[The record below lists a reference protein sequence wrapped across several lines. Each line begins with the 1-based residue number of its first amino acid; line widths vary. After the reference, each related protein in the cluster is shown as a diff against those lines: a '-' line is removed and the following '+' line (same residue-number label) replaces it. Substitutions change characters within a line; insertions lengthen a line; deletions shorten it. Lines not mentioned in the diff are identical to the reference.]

1 MKCKLCGGECEKM
14 GVFGLLE
21 HWLCRNCGMWWNRSL
36 SKAKMKPKKLPIMDS
51 CSCGGA
57 VFLQCIDSYSNWIQ
71 CHDCE
76 KKGEIKSTKAS
87 AINAWNRMI
96 KTEKMKNNP

>member
-36 SKAKMKPKKLPIMDS
+36 SKAKKKK
-51 CSCGGA
+51 
-57 VFLQCIDSYSNWIQ
+57 VF
-71 CHDCE
+71 
-76 KKGEIKSTKAS
+76 
-87 AINAWNRMI
+87 